1 MAKPYSKE
9 YHIQRASAKHRGID
23 WQFSYDEWI
32 LWWGEDIINRG
43 RKSGNFVMARHNDT
57 GPYHPSNV
65 RKALLTEN
73 SSEANKGKL
82 RPRTVEHQLK
92 LNEAQRGKEISD
104 EAKDKIRDFN
114 LGRKDSVKT
123 CIKRSES
130 IKAWWAAR
138 KLTGA

>member
-9 YHIQRASAKHRGID
+9 YHMQRAAAKHRGID
-23 WQFSYDEWI
+23 WQFTYDEWI
-32 LWWGEDIINRG
+32 EWWGEDIINRG
-43 RKSGNFVMARHNDT
+43 RSSSNFVMARHNDV

-82 RPRTVEHQLK
+82 RPRTAEHQAKIAACHVGKIVSDETRGK
-92 LNEAQRGKEISD
+92 LREAQTGK
-104 EAKDKIRDFN
+104 KDKI
-114 LGRKDSVKT
+114 ST
-123 CIKRSES
+123 CLKKSES

-138 KLTGA
+138 KLSEA